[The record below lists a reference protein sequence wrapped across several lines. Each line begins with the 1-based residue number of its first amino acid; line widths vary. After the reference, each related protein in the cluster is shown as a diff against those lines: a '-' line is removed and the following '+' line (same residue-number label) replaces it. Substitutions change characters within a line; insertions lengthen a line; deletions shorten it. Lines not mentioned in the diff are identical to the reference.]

1 MATNNELIRVVDVVK
16 EYNKGDKPGQ
26 PTGSDFDLE
35 WDYFTVDANNS
46 MKFGTGISL
55 TYAYKQNFS
64 WKIFFD
70 YDFTRKTYTMTY
82 DPKGFYQDLFPEL
95 QAKWEPTTKSIKKN
109 MNSFVLGGSFA
120 VNF

>member
-1 MATNNELIRVVDVVK
+1 MQSLGLDGKLKGKSLKFDEGKEEYVVT
-16 EYNKGDKPGQ
+16 DKP
-26 PTGSDFDLE
+26 FDTT
-35 WDYFTVDANNS
+35 WDYFTVEGNNT
-46 MKFGTGISL
+46 MKDGTGISL